1 MTVQDLRTHLQQ
13 RVVKF
18 MFVKTDGS
26 LREAIGTLNLGL
38 IPNSSHP
45 TSGRPAPESVVNFWD
60 VMKGAWRAVSANSQ
74 VFLVQ

>member
-1 MTVQDLRTHLQQ
+1 MTAQDLRTHLQN

-18 MFVKTDGS
+18 MFVKRDGS

-38 IPNSSHP
+38 IPTQGHP
-45 TSGRPAPESVVNFWD
+45 TSGRPSPESVVNFWD
-60 VMKGAWRAVSANSQ
+60 VMKGAWRCLSVNSQ